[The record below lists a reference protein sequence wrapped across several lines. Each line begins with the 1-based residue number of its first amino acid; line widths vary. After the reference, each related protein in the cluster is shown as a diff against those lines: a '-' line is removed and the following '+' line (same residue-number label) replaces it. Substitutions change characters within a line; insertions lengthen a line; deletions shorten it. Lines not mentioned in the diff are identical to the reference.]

1 MERSDPLLPPD
12 TAPASPGGQRL
23 GSIELQRVL
32 ANSGHAVV
40 HQAWDHA
47 LGRPVVVE
55 EYFPPALA
63 RRDADGRVQ
72 PLGPETAERFEQGR
86 AWFVDAWR
94 TLGQCDH
101 PSLLRV
107 LLLLEAHG
115 TAYAVTPAQT
125 GELLADQSASFPLD
139 EVSLRGLLDDLLG
152 ALAAY
157 HRTGR
162 QHGDIGPSTV
172 RWQPGGPALLV
183 SPGAAQPAGGTAEHR
198 GGTPAAAADLHA
210 LALLARFCITGT
222 MPAPL
227 VPGAPEPLPAA
238 IERLGFEGLAARYG
252 PDLAALL
259 QRATSPDPAQWPDS
273 VAQFRAGM
281 GAPAPASTRRDT
293 AGPQPATA
301 PPRRPPA
308 AAPQRPPRPAAPMA
322 DEPAF
327 DPSTSEHIQRV
338 LHSFA
343 EPGDRARRPRRPPP
357 VGDAAAFAHTAAYA
371 LPPEPRRW
379 PLWLGLAVVATV
391 FGLGAWQID
400 RRPPDGV
407 RIVGAAPA
415 PLPAASSPTEPALPA
430 AAPLPAPP
438 TPPPPPAVEPE
449 TAPPSGAGPV
459 ASPEPAQPV
468 AVPAPAPPPAKPPP
482 ARRPRAAAAP
492 TTPRATC
499 GPRTQF
505 SLYRCMQQVCSTARW
520 RAHPE
525 CARLRA
531 TDSVD

>member
-12 TAPASPGGQRL
+12 PAPASHGGQRL

-32 ANSGHAVV
+32 STSGHAVI

-55 EYFPPALA
+55 EYFPPTLA
-63 RRDADGRVQ
+63 RRDADGLVH
-72 PLGPETAERFEQGR
+72 PLGPETAARFEQGR

-125 GELLADQSASFPLD
+125 GELLAGQSALFPLD
-139 EVSLRGLLDDLLG
+139 EPALRGLLDDLLG
-152 ALAAY
+152 ALEAY
-157 HRTGR
+157 HRSGR
-162 QHGDIGPSTV
+162 PHGDIGPATV
-172 RWQPGGPALLV
+172 RWQPGGRALLV
-183 SPGAAQPAGGTAEHR
+183 SPGAAQPAGGAGAR
-198 GGTPAAAADLHA
+198 GGAPAAASDLHA
-210 LALLARFCITGT
+210 LALLARYCVTGT
-222 MPAPL
+222 MPAAL
-227 VPGAPEPLPAA
+227 ATGAPEPLPAA

-252 PDLAALL
+252 ADLAALL
-259 QRATSPDPAQWPDS
+259 QRATSPDPTQWPDS
-273 VAQFRAGM
+273 VAQFRAAL
-281 GAPAPASTRRDT
+281 GAATPASTRRAAAAPPPRT
-293 AGPQPATA
+293 ATA
-301 PPRRPPA
+301 PPQRPPPA
-308 AAPQRPPRPAAPMA
+308 APPRPPRPAPPMA

-327 DPSTSEHIQRV
+327 DASTSDHIQRV

-357 VGDAAAFAHTAAYA
+357 VGDAAAFAHTSAYA

-400 RRPPDGV
+400 RRPPEGV
-407 RIVGAAPA
+407 RIVGTPPEPPPAASTPAEPA
-415 PLPAASSPTEPALPA
+415 PLAAAPPPALPA
-430 AAPLPAPP
+430 
-438 TPPPPPAVEPE
+438 PPPPLADEPE
-449 TAPPSGAGPV
+449 TAPPTSAGPT
-459 ASPEPAQPV
+459 ASAEPAPTV
-468 AVPAPAPPPAKPPP
+468 AAPPPAKPPP

-492 TTPRATC
+492 TTPRAMC
-499 GPRTQF
+499 GTRTQF
-505 SLYRCMQQVCSTARW
+505 SLYRCMQQVCSTGRW
-520 RAHPE
+520 HAHPE